1 MPDEKQLEKKQITDS
16 ARLAAAFSKE
26 ENSAEKPV
34 EMADVVE
41 KIDKES
47 GKKKGA
53 PNNKK
58 WLVFL
63 ILGILGILGGA
74 ACIATIFLLPK
85 EVLPDL
91 EYPTIP
97 SKQDTGEQKYYSHLT
112 GLELPNEAAVTAPA
126 YCIQTPN
133 GNDGAR
139 PHSGLTDAGVV
150 FEAIAEAG
158 ITRFAAIY
166 QNPTQAVVGPIRS
179 LRIYYLNWDT
189 PFDCAIVHA
198 GGAPDALAAVKNGYK
213 DLTESYAYMYR
224 GTKAVRRWN
233 NLFTTSHYLAQ
244 VSADRGWGT
253 SNIKGFTRMTPDES
267 KVSRVNNTA
276 ANKLSIVEATTKNTS
291 EYAPQTTHISFTY
304 GSSPTFNVIYDYDS
318 NANVY
323 RRSYAN
329 GEAHNSYVC
338 PTEDQGEKNPEDICT
353 LQQVSPSVVI
363 AMIVQERRASDNYHE
378 DITTFGSGDA
388 YIFQNGQA
396 IKGKW
401 TKNTKE
407 DQIKFT
413 DESGAEIKLAPGQTF
428 ISAIPHYGSVA
439 Y

>member
-1 MPDEKQLEKKQITDS
+1 MPDDKQLNEKLKTDS
-16 ARLAAAFSKE
+16 ARLAAAFSE
-26 ENSAEKPV
+26 EGKPEEKPE
-34 EMADVVE
+34 EMAEAIKEV
-41 KIDKES
+41 DKKT
-47 GKKKGA
+47 GKNEGA
-53 PNNKK
+53 PKNKK

-63 ILGILGILGGA
+63 LCGIFGILGGA
-74 ACIATIFLLPK
+74 GMIVAMFLIPR
-85 EVLPDL
+85 EVLPTL
-91 EYPTIP
+91 TFPEIP
-97 SKQDTGEQKYYSHLT
+97 SAKVEEGKIYSDLT
-112 GLELPNEAAVTAPA
+112 GLELASAEQKTAPA

-139 PHSGLTDAGVV
+139 PHSGLTNAGVV

-166 QNPTQAVVGPIRS
+166 QNPTQAVIGPIRS

-198 GGAPDALAAVKNGYK
+198 GGAPDALAAVRNGYK
-213 DLTESYAYMYR
+213 DLTENYSYMYR
-224 GTKAVRRWN
+224 GTKAIRRWN

-244 VSADRGWGT
+244 VSAGRGWNT
-253 SNIKGFTRMTPDES
+253 SNIKGFTRMTPAES
-267 KVSRVNNTA
+267 KVSRVDKTA
-276 ANKLSIVEATTKNTS
+276 ANKLNIVEATTKNTS
-291 EYAPQTTHISFTY
+291 EYAPQGTHIAFNY
-304 GSSPTFNVIYDYDS
+304 GYSPTFNVVYDYDAG
-318 NANVY
+318 ANVY

-338 PTEDQGEKNPEDICT
+338 PDTDQGEKNPEDICT

-388 YIFQNGQA
+388 YIFQNGTA
-396 IKGKW
+396 TKGKW

-413 DESGAEIKLAPGQTF
+413 DENGAEVKLAPGQTF
-428 ISAIPHYGSVA
+428 ISAVPHYGSVA